1 MNKLA
6 TLAIAVIIV
15 FFILRQ
21 GELYVPRSFLDEEWR
36 AVQTDP
42 RRKADPF
49 NTCSPE
55 SFGACAE
62 TAFPHLSRY

>member
-1 MNKLA
+1 MNRLV

-36 AVQTDP
+36 PVQNDT
-42 RRKADPF
+42 RRKAGPF

-55 SFGACAE
+55 SFGDCAKN
-62 TAFPHLSRY
+62 TFTNLSRY

>member
-1 MNKLA
+1 MNRLT

-21 GELYVPRSFLDEEWR
+21 GELYVPRSFIDEEWR
-36 AVQTDP
+36 AVRNEP

-55 SFGACAE
+55 SFGACTK
-62 TAFPHLSRY
+62 TAFNHLSRY

>member
-1 MNKLA
+1 MNRLA

-21 GELYVPRSFLDEEWR
+21 GELYVPRSFVDEEWR
-36 AVQTDP
+36 AVQTDS

-55 SFGACAE
+55 SFGSCTK
-62 TAFPHLSRY
+62 TALSHLSRY

>member
-1 MNKLA
+1 MNSLA
-6 TLAIAVIIV
+6 RIAIAVIIV

-21 GELYVPRSFLDEEWR
+21 NELYVPRSFVDEEWR

-42 RRKADPF
+42 KRKAGPF

-55 SFGACAE
+55 SFSACTE

>member
-1 MNKLA
+1 MNNLA
-6 TLAIAVIIV
+6 RIAIAVIIV

-21 GELYVPRSFLDEEWR
+21 GELYVPRSFVDEEWR
-36 AVQTDP
+36 AVQTEP
-42 RRKADPF
+42 RRKAGPF

-62 TAFPHLSRY
+62 TTFSHLSRY

>member
-1 MNKLA
+1 MNRLVRI
-6 TLAIAVIIV
+6 AIAVIIV
-15 FFILRQ
+15 FIILRQ
-21 GELYVPRSFLDEEWR
+21 GELYVPRSFLDDEWR

-42 RRKADPF
+42 KRKADPF

-55 SFGACAE
+55 SFGACAK

>member
-1 MNKLA
+1 MNRLA
-6 TLAIAVIIV
+6 RIAIAVIIV

-36 AVQTDP
+36 TVQTDP
-42 RRKADPF
+42 KRKADPF

>member
-1 MNKLA
+1 MNNLA
-6 TLAIAVIIV
+6 RIAIAVIIV

-21 GELYVPRSFLDEEWR
+21 SELYVPRSFVDDEWR
-36 AVQTDP
+36 AVQTEP
-42 RRKADPF
+42 RRKAGPF

-62 TAFPHLSRY
+62 TAFTHLSRY